1 MKSYCGADC
10 ENCGYMKNGACAGC
24 RECGACPFGKKCF
37 VAEYIKA
44 GGREKYD
51 EFKKILIREINGMNV
66 PGMREAT
73 ELFELNGAYVNL
85 AYPMPNGKTVRFL
98 DDGEIYLGCQLESE
112 FNDGSF
118 QRCYGVVANAD
129 FILVAEYGEN
139 GSDPE
144 LVAYKKR

>member
-1 MKSYCGADC
+1 MKGCCGCDC
-10 ENCGYMKNGACAGC
+10 GNCFYSGNGACAGC
-24 RECGACPFGKKCF
+24 EATGASPFGKKCF
-37 VAEYIKA
+37 VADYIKA

-51 EFKKILIREINGMNV
+51 EFKRTLIDEINGLKI

-73 ELFELNGAYVNL
+73 ELFELNGSYVNL
-85 AYPMPNGKTVRFL
+85 AYPLPSGETVKFL
-98 DDGEIYLGCQLESE
+98 DDRDIYLGCQLESE

-118 QRCYGVVANAD
+118 QKCYGIVANAD